1 MPKKV
6 LSSFTALILAHFLF
20 VSLAFG
26 VPIRR
31 YRPPA
36 GPTMPSAL
44 NYSRPDFSTLPDSYR
59 NLVVPQQRLDRD
71 LYDLSRTQQADFRA
85 VEKEIGQTRSP
96 AAPTG
101 SGGGFM
107 NYSHYYNLKGQQGGG
122 SQRSR

>member
-1 MPKKV
+1 MPKKLLIG
-6 LSSFTALILAHFLF
+6 LSALLF
-20 VSLAFG
+20 VHLLFQSLAYG

-36 GPTMPSAL
+36 GPTVSPAL
-44 NYSRPDFSTLPDSYR
+44 NYFRPDFSTLPDSYR
-59 NLVVPQQRLDRD
+59 NLVVPQQRLERD
-71 LYDLSRTQQADFRA
+71 LYDLSRTQQEDFRA
-85 VEKEIGQTRSP
+85 MEKEVGQSRSP

-107 NYSHYYNLKGQQGGG
+107 NYSHFYNLKGQQGGG